1 MERELLSPRIEQELT
16 RKKAQVN
23 RALRNSTAVAD
34 YLENPEAG
42 LQGLVE
48 TFGEQQAL
56 LITKKINNFA
66 VKGVAPLPEDIE
78 SRSIKERMELYAQ
91 RIEGLKEAAS
101 LSSEVRKRLT
111 ERIGDN
117 LEGLVQKRAAVD
129 TAEVTLSPF
138 KVVEQNSSLDPELY
152 QASVAGFKDY
162 LRGEL
167 KINIGIAP
175 VEQEAVAPFSP
186 ELKEEEVKT
195 EVKTEIVDEIA
206 AVKEELSRSFEAGE
220 INEKQYQA
228 LLKELSQDPQID
240 ISEEVTGIEVG
251 LLGPN
256 NDYEKGIMISSNSLM
271 GKLWFYLVER
281 KDVSSSDLRIA
292 LYGEDNKRTAHNLE
306 NIISNLRTKIVG
318 AGQRVVNTQSKPG
331 NPAVYN
337 LDYIQT
343 GSA

>member
-78 SRSIKERMELYAQ
+78 SRPIKERMELYAQ

-195 EVKTEIVDEIA
+195 EVVDEIA

-240 ISEEVTGIEVG
+240 ISEEVTDIEVG
-251 LLGPN
+251 LLGSN
-256 NDYEKGIMISSNSLM
+256 NGYKKGIMVSSNSLM
-271 GKLWFYLVER
+271 GKLWFYLLVRES
-281 KDVSSSDLRIA
+281 VPSSTLRIA
-292 LYGEDNKRTAHNLE
+292 LYGEDNKRTAHNLDF
-306 NIISNLRTKIVG
+306 IISSLKEKIAP
-318 AGQRVVNTQSKPG
+318 AGQRVVNIQPIKG
-331 NPAVYN
+331 KPAVYA
-337 LDYIQT
+337 LDYI
-343 GSA
+343 